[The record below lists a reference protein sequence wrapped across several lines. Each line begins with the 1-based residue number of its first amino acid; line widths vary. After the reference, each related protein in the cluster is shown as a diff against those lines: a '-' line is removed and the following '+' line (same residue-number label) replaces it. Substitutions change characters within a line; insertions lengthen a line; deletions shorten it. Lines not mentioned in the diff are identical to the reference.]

1 LNKAILP
8 LIGFAG
14 LLALASAA
22 EARRLSCRTY
32 MAQCLYE
39 AELHPDLR
47 NDCEEAS
54 GIAERTGKWPGGKR
68 SYCTPERRL
77 GH

>member
-1 LNKAILP
+1 MTKAIFL
-8 LIGFAG
+8 LAGVAG
-14 LLALASAA
+14 LLALASTA

-32 MAQCLYE
+32 LAQCLYE

-54 GIAERTGKWPGGKR
+54 RIAERTGKWPAGKR
-68 SYCTPERRL
+68 SYCVPGRAPN
-77 GH
+77 H